1 MNEYYI
7 VYDSQLDKFVKIKK
21 LKEEELVKCI
31 ESYATFLTGKDVGIS
46 DYIKKLIVEFIPHH
60 KTYDID
66 ECAESLFECIVEVY
80 PGLQIE
86 FVCKH
91 LNESLDENANA
102 PVVVKT
108 LKQINAIKA
117 RITKKLI
124 GQDDALEKCLNAI
137 KLVSSGLEKYISLF
151 FIGPTGVGKTE
162 LARLLAS
169 EYLGSNKK
177 LLKINCGEYSN
188 SHEYA
193 KLVGSPPGYIG
204 HNEKGI
210 LTEKAS
216 QSSEWIICFDE
227 IEKAHDKLIDL
238 LLNLLDEGKITDSH
252 GTELDFEKSIF
263 VFTSN
268 VGLKGNL
275 GRKQVG
281 FDATEVSYEEA
292 KSEIQNEFEN
302 KFSPEFRNRL
312 DGVIHF
318 NQLNKSDVSII
329 AKNHLKKLPIKMSKR
344 LVNYVVDNSFS
355 PEFGARNIKRYIKN
369 NITVKVAEKILDG
382 HQLGPWK
389 IAFSKKN
396 ELSLEGPDDI

>member
-7 VYDSQLDKFVKIKK
+7 VYNAQLDKFVKIKK
-21 LKEEELVKCI
+21 LSEAELVKSVN
-31 ESYATFLTGKDVGIS
+31 SYGIFLSGKNVGIS
-46 DYIKKLIVEFIPHH
+46 DYIKKLIAEYIPNH
-60 KTYDID
+60 KNYDLD
-66 ECAESLFECIVEVY
+66 ECAESLFECLVEVY

-91 LNESLDENANA
+91 LNEGLDEEEGSPTA
-102 PVVVKT
+102 VKT
-108 LKQINAIKA
+108 LKQINTIRTKIA
-117 RITKKLI
+117 KKLI
-124 GQDDALEKCLNAI
+124 GQDEALEECLNAI
-137 KLVSSGLEKYISLF
+137 KLLSSGLEKHISLF

-162 LARLLAS
+162 LSRLLAS

-210 LTEKAS
+210 LTERAS

-238 LLNLLDEGKITDSH
+238 LLNLLDEGKLTDSH
-252 GTELDFEKSIF
+252 GTELDFSKSIF

-275 GRKQVG
+275 GRKQMG
-281 FDATEVSYEEA
+281 FGATTVDYNQA
-292 KSEIQNEFEN
+292 KGEIQDEFEL

-312 DGVIHF
+312 DSVIHF
-318 NQLNKSDVSII
+318 NQLNKNDVAII
-329 AKNHLKKLPIKMSKR
+329 AKNQLKKLPVKMSKK
-344 LVNYVVDNSFS
+344 LVTYVVEQSYS
-355 PEFGARNIKRYIKN
+355 PEFGARNIKRFIKN

-382 HQLGPWK
+382 QQVGPYK
-389 IAFSKKN
+389 IAFSGKN
-396 ELSLEGPDDI
+396 QLTLEGVDNI